1 MDKQKLFPERYTYS
15 MLSPKQKTIINSL
28 AVKWCHYTVLHM
40 TIEHYRFTINSFLC
54 SSAEA
59 EKLLT
64 GCGFARAFVDGR
76 VP

>member
-1 MDKQKLFPERYTYS
+1 MDKQNLFPERYTYS
-15 MLSPKQKTIINSL
+15 MLSSKAITNSL

-40 TIEHYRFTINSFLC
+40 TIEHYRFTINSFLF